1 MGGGWV
7 RGGEGG
13 GTVKGGGRWYNSI
26 IEFKVGGTV
35 VVGRRCGGMKR
46 GRRDINS
53 PLPHAQVQRC
63 LPRTQV
69 EGAGAALAAVHH
81 RRRLLVA
88 ADDCIYTVL
97 DSRVR
102 VQSFVD
108 VSPFFGWFR
117 PRCATPNRAIDLWW
131 SAPSPAGSPGWW
143 VAGLFNPGRGV
154 SGHPSRRLR
163 PVT

>member
-1 MGGGWV
+1 M
-7 RGGEGG
+7 
-13 GTVKGGGRWYNSI
+13 
-26 IEFKVGGTV
+26 
-35 VVGRRCGGMKR
+35 VGRRCGGMKR

-69 EGAGAALAAVHH
+69 EGTGAALAAVHR

-117 PRCATPNRAIDLWW
+117 PRCATPNRAIDLWNMIRIKLKLW
-131 SAPSPAGSPGWW
+131 FDVVGRAYNYSDWNE
-143 VAGLFNPGRGV
+143 LFV
-154 SGHPSRRLR
+154 ITMFIFFLFHFILAMLTKKLI
-163 PVT
+163 VC